1 MDIYRFD
8 LGFSYW
14 VFIWYLLYI
23 FEIVDASP
31 KLALTVGLVENA
43 FLLFAMVFLSP
54 IDIQMIFLF
63 ILSNFI
69 TKAIPAYTL
78 RDESI
83 DIENDSINTM
93 VVFIIHIAW
102 LIYLRKNVVESVYST
117 NTSSYESTPARQLM
131 LDVWKRVYRPRRP

>member
-1 MDIYRFD
+1 MSMSIYRFD

-14 VFIWYLLYI
+14 VFIWYFLYI

-31 KLALTVGLVENA
+31 KLALTVGLIENA
-43 FLLFAMVFLSP
+43 VLLFAMVFLSP
-54 IDIQMIFLF
+54 INYKHTFLF

-78 RDESI
+78 RNESI

-93 VVFIIHIAW
+93 VVFIIYIAW
-102 LIYLRKNVVESVYST
+102 LMYLRKNVIESVYST
-117 NTSSYESTPARQLM
+117 NGSSYETTPARQLL
-131 LDVWKRVYRPRRP
+131 LDIWKRIRT